1 MSKCASSSVPEDTR
15 MVDEGARVRLA
26 YIGPDVSSDTAMT
39 VRGLL
44 AVVAGIRSA

>member
-1 MSKCASSSVPEDTR
+1 MPEDTR

-26 YIGPDVSSDTAMT
+26 YIVPNVLSDTAMT